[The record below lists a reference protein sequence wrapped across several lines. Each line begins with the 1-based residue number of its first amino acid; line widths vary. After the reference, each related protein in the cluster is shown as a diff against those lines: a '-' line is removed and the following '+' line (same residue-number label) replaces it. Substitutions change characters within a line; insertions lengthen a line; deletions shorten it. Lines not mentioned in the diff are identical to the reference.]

1 MASKNCLDLII
12 KDHEKLKSLHRFV
25 THVVALHPP
34 CLD

>member
-25 THVVALHPP
+25 TQPRCSPPALP
-34 CLD
+34 